1 MIKMLALFPDA
12 YFQKKHSPVRRHAI
26 QAIQKHPQV
35 DCVISGQ
42 GWDNYNLCETLS
54 ENILRLIPDG
64 CDVVWMYKPNGG
76 GRPERPPHVP
86 PLRDWKSV
94 DALKVISLNEFWWDI
109 ETRRREVGGFN
120 LAIAH
125 HENDLPRFNEVG
137 IPAVHIPHSA
147 NVDVFYR
154 DKPTNDRR
162 IDCLITGSISE
173 DHYPLRC
180 RLRAMVVSGRL
191 PGELRAHPGYWQ
203 SNLST
208 NDTQVKN
215 YADHLGNAKI
225 SLCCSSKWKY
235 ALGKLVESMQAG
247 CLVVSDMPDDKL
259 FQQTL
264 GKYIVEIDSKM
275 SDGQIVDVVKSW
287 LSRPLE
293 LIEFAKAGQKLAIS
307 EFSMQRYAERF
318 YDTVVGPGPGT
329 RQPSGWRNGDH
340 ISSPVK
346 SDRWM

>member
-1 MIKMLALFPDA
+1 MIKMLALFPKA
-12 YFQKKHSPVRRHAI
+12 YWDKKHSPVRRHSIEAI
-26 QAIQKHPQV
+26 CQHLQI
-35 DCVISGQ
+35 DCTVSGQ
-42 GWDNYNLCETLS
+42 GWKSWDINKTTSDN
-54 ENILRLIPDG
+54 LREFWHNG

-86 PLRDWKSV
+86 PLLDWKSV
-94 DALKVISLNEFWWDI
+94 NALKVISLNEFWWDL
-109 ETRRREVGGFN
+109 ETRKREVDGFD

-125 HENDLPRFNEVG
+125 HENDLPRFEEVG
-137 IPAVHIPHSA
+137 IPAIHIPHCA
-147 NVDVFYR
+147 DADVFYR

-208 NDTQVKN
+208 NNAQVKN

-235 ALGKLVESMQAG
+235 ALGKIVESQMAG
-247 CLVVSDMPDDKL
+247 CLVVCDMPNDKL
-259 FQQTL
+259 FQRTL
-264 GKYIVEIDSKM
+264 GKYIVEIDNQM
-275 SDGQIVDVVKSW
+275 NDEQIIDIVQSW

-293 LIEFAKAGQKLAIS
+293 LIEFAKAGQELAAS
-307 EFSMQRYAERF
+307 EFSMQQYAEKF
-318 YDTVVGPGPGT
+318 Y
-329 RQPSGWRNGDH
+329 SA
-340 ISSPVK
+340 ISQ
-346 SDRWM
+346 

>member
-1 MIKMLALFPDA
+1 MIKMLAMFPMA
-12 YFQKKHSPVRRHAI
+12 YWNKKHSPVRRHAI

-42 GWDNYNLCETLS
+42 GWDNYNLPETLS
-54 ENILRLIPDG
+54 ENILRLMPNG
-64 CDVVWMYKPNGG
+64 CDVAWMYKPNGG

-109 ETRRREVGGFN
+109 ETRRREVDGFH

-125 HENDLPRFNEVG
+125 HENDLPRFQEVG
-137 IPAVHIPHSA
+137 VPAVHIPHCA
-147 NVDVFYR
+147 DADVFYR
-154 DKPTNDRR
+154 DKPTTDRR

-203 SNLST
+203 SSLSA
-208 NDTQVKN
+208 NDAQVKN
-215 YADHLGNAKI
+215 YADHLGDAKI
-225 SLCCSSKWKY
+225 SLCCSSKWGY

-247 CLVVSDMPDDKL
+247 CLVVSDMPNDKL
-259 FQQTL
+259 FQGTL

-293 LIEFAKAGQKLAIS
+293 LIEFAKAGQKLALS
-307 EFSMQRYAERF
+307 EFSMQSYAEKF
-318 YDTVVGPGPGT
+318 YDAVADSVPGT
-329 RQPSGWRNGDH
+329 R
-340 ISSPVK
+340 
-346 SDRWM
+346 